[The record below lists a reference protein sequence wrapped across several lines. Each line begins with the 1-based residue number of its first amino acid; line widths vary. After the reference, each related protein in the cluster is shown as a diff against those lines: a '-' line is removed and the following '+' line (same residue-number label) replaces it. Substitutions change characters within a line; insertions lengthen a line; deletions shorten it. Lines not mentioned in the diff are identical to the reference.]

1 MSLVGHKSS
10 SCEAERERLREVA
23 KYYCI
28 VDRPSGHNDI
38 HKLQGDE
45 RPDQNKRL
53 ASDTALTG
61 LARLGV
67 LQFGCNRAF
76 VSIIDE
82 ANQHVIAEATA
93 SVSLYHVRKHQND
106 DGLYLGTRSLH
117 MDWGVVPHT
126 IAFFTNRNLS
136 TPVETDNIIANRTR
150 YVVRDFTKE
159 DAYQDRP
166 YVVDWPHMRFYAAV
180 PIRSPGGYVLGSYCI
195 TDDKPRS
202 DFGDMEAEGMQEIA
216 DAIAQHL
223 ETVRLSH
230 CYRRTENLV
239 KSLTTFVKDHDS
251 FDPTETYQAT
261 PSQAVTNLSITMTEP
276 ETRDIETPEENPPGQ
291 PSVNLDSDGSELNLG
306 PWSPSDGTTELSSL
320 FSKVTGSEQTELS
333 LPVRSTDRP
342 MSPLSVSEDRKD
354 TVPRTAPTV
363 TNCPMSEPQPS
374 AVSIA
379 KSIAKIFSRASVLL
393 RDSMDLD
400 GVLFVDASRCNAG
413 VVLSNDTGTWEP
425 LPSTLNPGFLADPY
439 PSPVAVPGVGSLA
452 KASEN
457 RCTLLGRALRG
468 TVQKAESHRDFNIS
482 EKLLDDLMTLFPQG
496 HIFDLSDLTISEW
509 NFHTPVDPTDDL
521 CRQLA
526 LHFPYANSVLFSPIW
541 DWNKSRWLAGTLVWT
556 SDIVRALG
564 ADELHY
570 FKAFG
575 DSIISE
581 VARVD
586 WATTQKS
593 KSAFMSSVSH
603 ELRSPLHGILA
614 SAELLGTAALPP
626 QQRHLVGMVEACGLT
641 LLDTLNHLLDF
652 SGINN
657 LSALE
662 DSTEGA
668 LDTGLTSLETDF
680 DLGDLVEEVVEV
692 QYTGQNLPKA
702 AMHLDEP
709 PVPSPQEFD
718 TDSDELSVI
727 VRVEDT
733 STWNIH
739 SVPGA
744 WRRIVMNILGNSLKW
759 TKTGFVEVSLSKVRR
774 KRDPLHVFALLSV
787 TDTGCGIAADFLR
800 HNLFSPFAQEN
811 ALSEGLG
818 LGLSI
823 VRQLVAS
830 LDGHL
835 NVRSEPG
842 VGTHVDIFIPVDLL
856 QQPSTVPR
864 SLPLIDERVLM
875 PAPVRVCLIGFS
887 DYPGLN
893 ETPTGILPA
902 EAKRKLAIRSCLTGI
917 LSEQGNWSISSSD
930 SFGDSEGDV
939 AIIEEIKFHDALQ
952 SGYLSLD
959 HTQRMGFKRIFIILN
974 SKTPT
979 SIPMRSSD
987 IIRVSQPYV
996 LVFRDHR
1003 CMLINLHSFGCR
1015 KFRNAVGK
1023 VHELLQETTE
1033 DALPL
1038 PVQEPDLPTPELD
1051 PVSSPDPDLIP
1062 SNTIHTTRLQQP
1074 GTKPETRLVNGNLEL
1089 PSSLHLL
1096 IVDDNDINLKI
1107 LATFASKIGC
1117 TFDTAS
1123 DGLIALNKYKE
1134 TRRRYDL
1141 ILISMPVMDG
1151 IVSTTKIRQFEEDN
1165 GLARSRI
1172 MAVTGVAST
1181 DMQQRAKAAGIDEYL
1196 VKPVSLVALKKVIA
1210 AL

>member
-1 MSLVGHKSS
+1 MSTVGYRPSP
-10 SCEAERERLREVA
+10 CEAERERLREVA

-28 VDRPSGHNDI
+28 VDRPSSDNDI
-38 HKLQGDE
+38 RTLQGDE
-45 RPDQNKRL
+45 RPDHNKRL

-93 SVSLYHVRKHQND
+93 SVSLYNSRKHQSD

-117 MDWGVVPHT
+117 LGWGVVPHT
-126 IAFFTNRNLS
+126 IRFFTNRNPS
-136 TPVETDNIIANRTR
+136 TPIENGNLVANSSR
-150 YVVRDFTKE
+150 YIVRDFTKE
-159 DAYQDRP
+159 DCYKDRP
-166 YVVDWPHMRFYAAV
+166 YVVDWPSMRFYAAV
-180 PIRSPGGYVLGSYCI
+180 PIRSPAGYVLGSYCI
-195 TDDKPRS
+195 VDDKPRS
-202 DFGDMEAEGMQEIA
+202 DFDDNEVESMQEIA

-230 CYRRTENLV
+230 CHRRTETLV

-251 FDPTETYQAT
+251 FDPTDTYQPT
-261 PSQAVTNLSITMTEP
+261 PSQSVTNL
-276 ETRDIETPEENPPGQ
+276 PGAFSRRESSNGEAAGDAPLDN
-291 PSVNLDSDGSELNLG
+291 PSVVADGDGAELVLG
-306 PWSPSDGTTELSSL
+306 PCSPSDGITELSSL

-333 LPVRSTDRP
+333 LPTRNIERP
-342 MSPLSVSEDRKD
+342 MSPMSATGDRTD
-354 TVPRTAPTV
+354 SVPRTAPTV
-363 TNCPMSEPQPS
+363 TNCPISESQPS
-374 AVSIA
+374 EISIA
-379 KSIAKIFSRASVLL
+379 NSIAKIFTRASILL

-425 LPSTLNPGFLADPY
+425 LPSTLNPSFLADPY
-439 PSPVAVPGVGSLA
+439 PSPAAIPGVGSLS

-457 RCTLLGRALRG
+457 PCTLLGRALRAN
-468 TVQKAESHRDFNIS
+468 VKKAESHRDFNIS
-482 EKLLDDLMTLFPQG
+482 EKLLDDLMSSFPQG
-496 HIFDLSDLTISEW
+496 HIFDLSDLTPSEW
-509 NFHTPVDPTDDL
+509 NFNPTDSTDL

-526 LHFPYANSVLFSPIW
+526 YHFPCANSVLFSPIW

-556 SDIVRALG
+556 SDVFRALG

-614 SAELLGTAALPP
+614 SAELLGTASLPP
-626 QQRHLVGMVEACGLT
+626 QQQHLVGMVEACGLT

-662 DSTEGA
+662 ESTEVASDIGV
-668 LDTGLTSLETDF
+668 TSLETAF

-702 AMHLDEP
+702 AEHLNEP
-709 PVPSPQEFD
+709 PLPSPQGVDYDAE
-718 TDSDELSVI
+718 ELSVI

-733 STWNIH
+733 STWKIH

-759 TKTGFVEVSLSKVRR
+759 TKSGFVEVSLSKVRR
-774 KRDPLHVFALLSV
+774 KSDPSHVFALLSV
-787 TDTGCGIAADFLR
+787 TDTGCGIASDFLR

-835 NVRSEPG
+835 NVRSEVG
-842 VGTHVDIFIPVDLL
+842 VGTQVDIFVPVETL
-856 QQPSTVPR
+856 QPPALPR
-864 SLPLIDERVLM
+864 GLPLIVEDG
-875 PAPVRVCLIGFS
+875 PTAPPVRVCLIGFN
-887 DYPGLN
+887 DYPGLK

-917 LSEQGNWSISSSD
+917 LAEQGGWSISSSE
-930 SFGDSEGDV
+930 SFCDSEGDV
-939 AIIEEIKFHDALQ
+939 AIIEEIKFHDALK
-952 SGYLSLD
+952 SGQLSLHD
-959 HTQRMGFKRIFIILN
+959 PQRLGFKRIFIILN

-979 SIPMRSSD
+979 SVPMRSSHL
-987 IIRVSQPYV
+987 IRVSQP
-996 LVFRDHR
+996 
-1003 CMLINLHSFGCR
+1003 FGCR
-1015 KFRNAVGK
+1015 KFRNAVVK
-1023 VHELLQETTE
+1023 VHELLQDPEQE
-1033 DALPL
+1033 LPPL
-1038 PVQEPDLPTPELD
+1038 PEEEPISDGSTPEPTPPPID
-1051 PVSSPDPDLIP
+1051 DVP
-1062 SNTIHTTRLQQP
+1062 SETIHTTRLQESI
-1074 GTKPETRLVNGNLEL
+1074 TKPGAPLVTETVVAPE
-1089 PSSLHLL
+1089 PLHLL

-1107 LATFASKIGC
+1107 LATFAGKIGC
-1117 TFDTAS
+1117 TYDTAS
-1123 DGLIALNKYKE
+1123 DGLIALNKFKE
-1134 TRRRYDL
+1134 SRRRYDL
-1141 ILISMPVMDG
+1141 ILMDISMPVMDG
-1151 IVSTTKIRQFEEDN
+1151 IVSTNKIRQFEEDR
-1165 GLARSRI
+1165 GLMRSRI

-1196 VKPVSLVALKKVIA
+1196 VKPVSLAALKKVIA

>member
-1 MSLVGHKSS
+1 MSAVGYRPFP
-10 SCEAERERLREVA
+10 CEAERERLREVA

-28 VDRPSGHNDI
+28 VDRPSSDNDI
-38 HKLQGDE
+38 QTLQGNE
-45 RPDQNKRL
+45 RPDQKKRL

-67 LQFGCNRAF
+67 LQFRCNRAF

-93 SVSLYHVRKHQND
+93 SVSLYKAHKHQTD

-117 MDWGVVPHT
+117 MDWGVVPHI
-126 IAFFTNRNLS
+126 IAFFTNRNPS
-136 TPVETDNIIANRTR
+136 NPVETDNLIANSSC
-150 YVVRDFTKE
+150 YIVRDFTKE
-159 DAYQDRP
+159 EAYKDRP
-166 YVVDWPHMRFYAAV
+166 YVVDWPCMRFCAAV

-195 TDDKPRS
+195 VDDKPRS
-202 DFGDMEAEGMQEIA
+202 DFGDMEVESMQEIA

-230 CYRRTENLV
+230 CHRRTETLV
-239 KSLTTFVKDHDS
+239 KSLTTFVKDHDN
-251 FDPTETYQAT
+251 FDPTETYQTT
-261 PSQAVTNLSITMTEP
+261 PTQSVTSLPGNSTGQQLSNM
-276 ETRDIETPEENPPGQ
+276 DTPADNPLEQSCVTPDG
-291 PSVNLDSDGSELNLG
+291 DASDLNLG
-306 PWSPSDGTTELSSL
+306 SCSPSDGTTELSSL

-333 LPVRSTDRP
+333 VPVRNVDRP
-342 MSPLSVSEDRKD
+342 ISPFSVIEDRRD

-363 TNCPMSEPQPS
+363 TNCPIREPQPS
-374 AVSIA
+374 AISIANSIA
-379 KSIAKIFSRASVLL
+379 KVFSRASILL

-425 LPSTLNPGFLADPY
+425 LPSTLNPNFLADPY
-439 PSPVAVPGVGSLA
+439 PSPVAIPGVGSLS

-457 RCTLLGRALRG
+457 PCTLLGRALRA
-468 TVQKAESHRDFNIS
+468 TVEKAESDRDFNIS
-482 EKLLDDLMTLFPQG
+482 EKLLDDLMASFPQG
-496 HIFDLSDLTISEW
+496 HTFDLSDLTPSEW
-509 NFHTPVDPTDDL
+509 DFHPPADPTDDL

-526 LHFPYANSVLFSPIW
+526 LHFPHANSVLFSPIW
-541 DWNKSRWLAGTLVWT
+541 DWNRSRWLAGTLVWT
-556 SDIVRALG
+556 SDVFRALG

-614 SAELLGTAALPP
+614 SAELLGTASLPP
-626 QQRHLVGMVEACGLT
+626 QQQHLVGIVEACGLT

-662 DSTEGA
+662 ESTEGHS
-668 LDTGLTSLETDF
+668 DIGMNTLETAF

-702 AMHLDEP
+702 AVHLNEP
-709 PVPSPQEFD
+709 PLPSPQGFD
-718 TDSDELSVI
+718 TDAEELSVI

-835 NVRSEPG
+835 NVRSEIG
-842 VGTHVDIFIPVDLL
+842 VGTQVDIFIPVEVL
-856 QQPSTVPR
+856 QPSPAVPR
-864 SLPLIDERVLM
+864 GLPSIHENDAAIV
-875 PAPVRVCLIGFS
+875 PVRVCLIGFN
-887 DYPGLN
+887 DYPGLK

-917 LSEQGNWSISSSD
+917 LAEQGGWSISSSE
-930 SFGDSEGDV
+930 SFGESEGDV
-939 AIIEEIKFHDALQ
+939 AIIEEIKFHDAFK
-952 SGYLSLD
+952 SGQLSLD
-959 HTQRMGFKRIFIILN
+959 NPRRMGFKRIFIILN

-979 SIPMRSSD
+979 SIPMGSSD
-987 IIRVSQPYV
+987 IIRVSQP
-996 LVFRDHR
+996 
-1003 CMLINLHSFGCR
+1003 FGCR
-1015 KFRNAVGK
+1015 KFRNAVVK
-1023 VHELLQETTE
+1023 VHELLQESHG
-1033 DALPL
+1033 DPPSL
-1038 PVQEPDLPTPELD
+1038 PVTEPSDLPA
-1051 PVSSPDPDLIP
+1051 PDPAPLVVSDLVP
-1062 SNTIHTTRLQQP
+1062 SDTIHTTRLR
-1074 GTKPETRLVNGNLEL
+1074 E
-1089 PSSLHLL
+1089 PSSKPVTPSITGILDLPGPLHLL

-1117 TFDTAS
+1117 TYDTAS

-1134 TRRRYDL
+1134 SRRRYDL
-1141 ILISMPVMDG
+1141 ILMDISMPVMDG
-1151 IVSTTKIRQFEEDN
+1151 IMSTNKIRQFEDEKS
-1165 GLARSRI
+1165 LARSRI

-1181 DMQQRAKAAGIDEYL
+1181 EMQQRAKAAGIDEYL